1 MVIQPC
7 LVIDQ
12 TRATSLMG
20 TAVGPNGVR
29 EEERD
34 KSCGWEQS
42 PGAAFTVSSSL
53 FMSIS
58 RNSAAGAGMLQAWR
72 SFTPDATEVRGVP
85 WTELGELRIEINKVG
100 DAYSTVMLFALAFN
114 SDAASGDVYL
124 MLVARGPV
132 HAAEANAALLLTVAE
147 ELRDGVLA
155 AQP

>member
-12 TRATSLMG
+12 ARAASLLG
-20 TAVGPNGVR
+20 TAAGPIGGR
-29 EEERD
+29 EEERE
-34 KSCGWEQS
+34 KTCAWEQS
-42 PGAAFTVSSSL
+42 AGADVTVSSNL

-58 RNSAAGAGMLQAWR
+58 RNSAGGAGMLQAWR
-72 SFTPDATEVRGVP
+72 SYTADATEVRGVP

-100 DAYSTVMLFALAFN
+100 DEYSTVMLFALAFN
-114 SDAASGDVYL
+114 SDASSGDVYL

-132 HAAEANAALLLTVAE
+132 DAAASNAALLETVAE